1 MSIKPYNQEASK
13 KKQVEEMF
21 DNIAFKYDFLNH
33 TLSGGVDFWWR
44 KKAINLFGK
53 RLIKNDKKLLR
64 LLDVATGTGDLAWA
78 LSVLNPK
85 EVVGLDLS
93 QEMLNRACEKYLN
106 KAPFEIS
113 FVKGDSEKMD
123 FQNDVFDGI
132 CVAFGVRNFETL
144 EKGLGEMLR
153 VLNKKGVL
161 MILEFSTPENR
172 LFNALYSF
180 YLKNILPIIGR
191 VLSKDP
197 RAYKYLQESVQ
208 AFPSGK
214 RMVAILEKVGLREVR
229 YFPLTLGICTVY
241 IAEK

>member
-1 MSIKPYNQEASK
+1 
-13 KKQVEEMF
+13 
-21 DNIAFKYDFLNH
+21 
-33 TLSGGVDFWWR
+33 
-44 KKAINLFGK
+44 
-53 RLIKNDKKLLR
+53 
-64 LLDVATGTGDLAWA
+64 
-78 LSVLNPK
+78 
-85 EVVGLDLS
+85 
-93 QEMLNRACEKYLN
+93 
-106 KAPFEIS
+106 
-113 FVKGDSEKMD
+113 
-123 FQNDVFDGI
+123 
-132 CVAFGVRNFETL
+132 
-144 EKGLGEMLR
+144 
-153 VLNKKGVL
+153 